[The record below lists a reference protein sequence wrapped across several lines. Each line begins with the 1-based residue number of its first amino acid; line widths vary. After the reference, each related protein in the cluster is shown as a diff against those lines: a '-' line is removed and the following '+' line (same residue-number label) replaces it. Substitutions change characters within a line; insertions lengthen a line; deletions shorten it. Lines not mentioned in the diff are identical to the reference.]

1 MDDAKKKLNIYAFI
15 ISALFVIIFVVLFL
29 LGDSIDALQEDI
41 FKIQDQQSQL
51 NQLLTNIR
59 FEG

>member
-1 MDDAKKKLNIYAFI
+1 MDDATKKINIYAFI